1 MIGKLIVHQP
11 TRREA
16 IDCMLRALRELRVD
30 GIRTTAGL
38 HQEILSHAAFHESR
52 IDTTFVERTWVT

>member
-16 IDCMLRALRELRVD
+16 IECMLRALDELRVD
-30 GIRTTAGL
+30 GIDTTTD
-38 HQEILSHAAFHESR
+38 FHKKVLNHSNFIEGWV
-52 IDTTFVERTWVT
+52 DTTFVERTWLS